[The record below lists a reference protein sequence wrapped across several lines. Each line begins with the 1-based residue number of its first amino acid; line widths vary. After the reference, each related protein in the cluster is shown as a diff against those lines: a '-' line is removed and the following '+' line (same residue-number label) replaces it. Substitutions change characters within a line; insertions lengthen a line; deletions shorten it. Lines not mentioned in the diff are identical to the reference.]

1 MTDEAG
7 ASGADAPKESG
18 AGDAVQKAMADITSG
33 MNNAEKMIA
42 LGAVLFLAICAILGD
57 LILDDYGTSGL
68 ELILAGGALLVIL
81 RHNKGNS
88 PWHSLYP
95 WIAEALAGAYAAIGV
110 FNFVDWLL
118 DGFDGLDGSYA
129 FYTLV
134 FWASV
139 ALLGY
144 GSWQLHRA
152 HD

>member
-1 MTDEAG
+1 MTDEVG
-7 ASGADAPKESG
+7 ASSSDAPKEPG
-18 AGDAVQKAMADITSG
+18 AGEAVQKAMSDITSG
-33 MNNAEKMIA
+33 MNTAEKMIA
-42 LGAVLFLAICAILGD
+42 LGAVLFLAICALLGD
-57 LILDDYGTSGL
+57 MILDDYGTSGL
-68 ELILAGGALLVIL
+68 ELVLAGGALLAIL
-81 RHNKGNS
+81 RHRRGNS

-95 WIAEALAGAYAAIGV
+95 WIAEAVAGAYAAIGL
-110 FNFVDWLL
+110 FDFLDWLFH
-118 DGFDGLDGSYA
+118 GFDGLEGSFV